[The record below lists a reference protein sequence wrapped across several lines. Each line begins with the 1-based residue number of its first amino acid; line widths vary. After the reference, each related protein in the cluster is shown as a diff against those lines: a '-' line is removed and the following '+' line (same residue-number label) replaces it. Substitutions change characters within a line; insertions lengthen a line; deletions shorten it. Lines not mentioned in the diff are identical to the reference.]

1 MEKSGTGNKQGAA
14 RRSFLKKGVL
24 GVGAAA
30 VGAGLLAKG
39 SPLFAQEHEGRSL
52 SKGDVAILQLLL
64 AAEIIETDLW
74 QQYKELGGVE
84 VANNPT
90 FQPYVNGLLQLDGD
104 MPQYISDNTDDEIS
118 HVAFLRAYL
127 KSKGHEPI
135 SLDKFAHNLA
145 PSSVPGV
152 PQTGRLTN
160 LKQLKVDTSWW
171 TRYRSKEN
179 VDLGAPAFPQA
190 VPSLHEGQHPAIPA
204 TLADLSDANHAQAI
218 ANTAGFHF
226 GFIEQ
231 AGTSL
236 YATLSQRVS
245 SPKFCASPSVSVGR
259 KSCTSKSGTIR
270 PATRLR

>member
-1 MEKSGTGNKQGAA
+1 MEKSGSGIKRHAN

-30 VGAGLLAKG
+30 AGAGLLAKG
-39 SPLFAQEHEGRSL
+39 SPAVAQDLGGGSL
-52 SKGDVAILQLLL
+52 TRGDVAILQLLL

-90 FQPYVNGLLQLDGD
+90 FQPYVNGMLQLDGD
-104 MPQYISDNTDDEIS
+104 MPQYISDKTDDELS
-118 HVAFLRAYL
+118 HVAFLRAYW

-135 SLDKFAHNLA
+135 NLDKFAHNLA

-171 TRYRSKEN
+171 TRYRSKKN

-190 VPSLHEGQHPAIPA
+190 VPSLNEGQHPAIPA

-245 SPKFCASPSVSVGR
+245 SPEVLR
-259 KSCTSKSGTIR
+259 ITISIGGGGDVAF
-270 PATRLR
+270 PA

>member
-1 MEKSGTGNKQGAA
+1 MEKSGAGNKQGVA
-14 RRSFLKKGVL
+14 RRSFLKKGAL

-30 VGAGLLAKG
+30 IGAGFLGKG
-39 SPLFAQEHEGRSL
+39 SAAFGQDREGGSL

-74 QQYKELGGVE
+74 QQYEELGGVE

-135 SLDKFAHNLA
+135 NLDKFAHNIA

-160 LKQLKVDTSWW
+160 LKQLSVDTTWW

-179 VDLGAPAFPQA
+179 PDLGATFPQA
-190 VPSLHEGQHPAIPA
+190 VPSLAVGQHPAIPVA
-204 TLADLSDANHAQAI
+204 
-218 ANTAGFHF
+218 
-226 GFIEQ
+226 
-231 AGTSL
+231 
-236 YATLSQRVS
+236 
-245 SPKFCASPSVSVGR
+245 
-259 KSCTSKSGTIR
+259 
-270 PATRLR
+270 